1 MPILDDMPPELKML
15 WKSLVDLHQFL
26 RTHTQTNYHRM
37 NPFFEDLFNWTE
49 RGSFWTGKDN
59 GVTIYNSATLIGE
72 VQIGADTW
80 VGPFCLLDGG
90 GGLQI
95 GRNCSIST
103 GCHLLT
109 HDTVKWALSGGASG
123 YEYERTRIGDCC
135 FLGCQV
141 VVTKGVSIGN
151 HCLIAAGA
159 VVTKDVQDCT
169 IAAGVPAR
177 PIGKVRLE
185 TGGEVRLVYDA

>member
-1 MPILDDMPPELKML
+1 MPSLDDMHPELKTL
-15 WKSLVDLHQFL
+15 WKSLTDLHHFL
-26 RTHTQTNYHRM
+26 RAHIQAKHRRM
-37 NPFFEDLFNWTE
+37 NPFFEDLFSWTE
-49 RGSFWTGKDN
+49 RGNFWTGKDS
-59 GVTIYNSATLIGE
+59 GVTIYNSATLIGD
-72 VQIGADTW
+72 VRIGDHTW

-109 HDTVKWALSGGASG
+109 HDTVKWALSGGKSG
-123 YEYERTRIGDCC
+123 YEYARTQIGDCC

-141 VVTKGVSIGN
+141 IVTKGVCIGN

-159 VVTKDVQDCT
+159 VVTQDVHDFT

-177 PIGKVRLE
+177 PIGKVHLKAD
-185 TGGEVRLVYDA
+185 GEVELVYDE